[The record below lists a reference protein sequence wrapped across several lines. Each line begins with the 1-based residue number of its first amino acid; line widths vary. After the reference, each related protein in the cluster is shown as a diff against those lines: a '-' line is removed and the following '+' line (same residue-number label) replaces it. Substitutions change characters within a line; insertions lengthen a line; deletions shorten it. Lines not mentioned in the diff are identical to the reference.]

1 MRDHFCVICSNFCGS
16 PALPWRA
23 RPCNAALPLPIP
35 AAVWGL
41 ALLFLALESG
51 RLPLDSV
58 AGCGQFLLG
67 LMPLLFIAPAVGLVD
82 VWPMLAPVWPAV
94 LGIIVLSTVVVFAVT
109 GLVTQ
114 AMLGRRKKEEPHD

>member
-1 MRDHFCVICSNFCGS
+1 MRYLQQFLWITGFTLAGE
-16 PALPWRA
+16 ALH
-23 RPCNAALPLPIP
+23 AALPLPIP

-114 AMLGRRKKEEPHD
+114 AMLGRRKKEEEPHD

>member
-1 MRDHFCVICSNFCGS
+1 
-16 PALPWRA
+16 
-23 RPCNAALPLPIP
+23 
-35 AAVWGL
+35 
-41 ALLFLALESG
+41 
-51 RLPLDSV
+51 
-58 AGCGQFLLG
+58 
-67 LMPLLFIAPAVGLVD
+67 MPLLFIAPAVGLVD

>member
-1 MRDHFCVICSNFCGS
+1 MRYLRQFLWITGFTLAGE
-16 PALPWRA
+16 ALH
-23 RPCNAALPLPIP
+23 AALPLPIP

>member
-1 MRDHFCVICSNFCGS
+1 HNRGRTVC
-16 PALPWRA
+16 RA
-23 RPCNAALPLPIP
+23 RQAAEVKQSEGSFLRYLQQFLWITGFTLAGEALHAALPLPIP

-82 VWPMLAPVWPAV
+82 VWPM
-94 LGIIVLSTVVVFAVT
+94 
-109 GLVTQ
+109 
-114 AMLGRRKKEEPHD
+114 

>member
-1 MRDHFCVICSNFCGS
+1 MRYLRQFLWITGFTLAGE
-16 PALPWRA
+16 ALH
-23 RPCNAALPLPIP
+23 AALPLPIP

-41 ALLFLALESG
+41 ALLF
-51 RLPLDSV
+51 LDSV

>member
-1 MRDHFCVICSNFCGS
+1 MRYLQQFLWITGFTLAGE
-16 PALPWRA
+16 ALH
-23 RPCNAALPLPIP
+23 AALPLPIP

-41 ALLFLALESG
+41 TLLFLALESG

-58 AGCGQFLLG
+58 ADCGQFLLG

-109 GLVTQ
+109 GFVTQ